1 MSKNRLFDGARFPSL
16 GRLTRLRAALLDS
29 NAIAAIPAQL
39 LLGCSALQTLSLHGN
54 PVTLEVLQ
62 STDGWAQFNARQL
75 DKQGKRVA
83 GGVLLGADG
92 LDDGID
98 HNTTRISVPHRRR
111 SEGESDQT
119 GCAYV
124 VYDDRSRAES
134 SPRVCR
140 DDSATTYRC
149 WWKSTCSADAL
160 CSPRR
165 KPACSSCNCEEWSRG
180 L

>member
-98 HNTTRISVPHRRR
+98 HNTTRISVPHR
-111 SEGESDQT
+111 
-119 GCAYV
+119 
-124 VYDDRSRAES
+124 
-134 SPRVCR
+134 
-140 DDSATTYRC
+140 
-149 WWKSTCSADAL
+149 
-160 CSPRR
+160 
-165 KPACSSCNCEEWSRG
+165 
-180 L
+180 